1 MVSVFFADGDY
12 MGYTF
17 EIWDYYEDRT
27 DGKGRAD
34 HLVYSTNNW
43 LFAFWMLFKVKRD
56 SHRVTMIWR

>member
-1 MVSVFFADGDY
+1 
-12 MGYTF
+12 MGSTF
-17 EIWDYYEDRT
+17 ELWDYYEDRT